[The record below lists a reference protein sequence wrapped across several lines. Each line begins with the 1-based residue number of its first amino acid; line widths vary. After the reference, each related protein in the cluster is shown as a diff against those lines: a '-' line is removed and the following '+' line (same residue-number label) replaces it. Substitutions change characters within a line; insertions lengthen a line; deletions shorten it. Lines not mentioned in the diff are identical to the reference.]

1 VADHLTDIGSIAA
14 AVIANLTVAA
24 GAAAQAAI
32 GMGLN
37 LFAVP
42 ILALIDPVYVPGPVL
57 LHSFLVASAASYR
70 LRADI
75 NVSELGISLAGLV
88 VGTVIAALLLLQLNA
103 QELPRLFGIL
113 VLAAVAITAAG
124 YRIAL
129 TGPRLLAASAGAGIL
144 GTIAGVHGPPIA
156 LMYQHESPAR
166 IRSALLPF
174 FVAANSISLLALIGI
189 GMFGRREFLAS
200 IMLLPGLFIGYLVS
214 PWLIRLMSARSI
226 RACILAI
233 SAVSGMALA
242 LKG

>member
-1 VADHLTDIGSIAA
+1 LTDIGAIAA
-14 AVIANLTVAA
+14 ALLANLTIAG

-57 LHSFLVASAASYR
+57 LHSFLLASAASWR

-75 NVSELGISLAGLV
+75 DFRELGISLAGLIA
-88 VGTVIAALLLLQLNA
+88 GTAIAAALLTYLPA
-103 QELPRLFGIL
+103 QQLPRLFGII

-124 YRIAL
+124 YRLAL
-129 TGPRLLAASAGAGIL
+129 TPRRLLAASASAGIM
-144 GTIAGVHGPPIA
+144 GTIAGVHAPPIA
-156 LMYQHESPAR
+156 LIYQHESPAR

-174 FVAANSISLLALIGI
+174 FVAANAVSLLALIAI
-189 GMFGRREFLAS
+189 GLFGWREFLAS
-200 IMLLPGLFIGYLVS
+200 ILLLPGLVIGYLIS
-214 PWLIRLMSARSI
+214 PWLIRVMSARLI

-233 SAVSGMALA
+233 SAASGLALA